1 MRLSRL
7 RWGVQGRHSASKP
20 SGRAQMASS
29 ALVAGA
35 GVSGSS
41 ALVGSLYSWHW
52 HKDIEAERPRYTTF
66 AQSSERE
73 HDELT
78 SMHNCIRPE
87 VRFRA
92 LLTQHEIQKLD
103 VVRA

>member
-1 MRLSRL
+1 M
-7 RWGVQGRHSASKP
+7 
-20 SGRAQMASS
+20 
-29 ALVAGA
+29 
-35 GVSGSS
+35 
-41 ALVGSLYSWHW
+41 GSLYSWHW

-73 HDELT
+73 PDDLA
-78 SMHNCIRPE
+78 SMRNCIKTE

-92 LLTQHEIQKLD
+92 LLTQDETRELE